1 MGYIANIVTK
11 SKTDFGVYFNVTSD
25 FSTIDITI
33 PTLIVGWEEV
43 KQLFPTQNILDTKI
57 SNTISWTF
65 SKREKRYQYE
75 KDVTNFISG
84 IIKQLNENIKYR
96 FFNFILA
103 SQDKRNS
110 FITYVQSGGC
120 SIYYNSR
127 FLYVYNIKDS
137 YTIGIS
143 LADLEYI
150 GINTEEFISSLTI
163 GNNNIVCD
171 NLKCV
176 DSNSYN
182 LIKDNTKIIPYLN
195 YLRNSDIYK
204 EKDKNG

>member
-11 SKTDFGVYFNVTSD
+11 SKADFGLYFNVTSD
-25 FSTIDITI
+25 FSAIDITI

-75 KDVTNFISG
+75 RDITNFISG

-103 SQDKRNS
+103 SPDKRNS
-110 FITYVQSGGC
+110 FITYVQSGNC

-143 LADLEYI
+143 LADW
-150 GINTEEFISSLTI
+150 
-163 GNNNIVCD
+163 NI
-171 NLKCV
+171 
-176 DSNSYN
+176 
-182 LIKDNTKIIPYLN
+182 
-195 YLRNSDIYK
+195 
-204 EKDKNG
+204 